1 MATLVLTT
9 VGTLIG
15 GPIGGAIGAV
25 LGQQVDQRLFAPRR
39 QGPRL
44 GELGVQTSSYGQ
56 PIPRLFGR
64 MRVAGAVFWATDLRE
79 ERHRSGGGKG
89 KPKTTSYSYSASFA
103 VALSA
108 RPIRAV
114 HRIWADGKLLRGAA
128 GDWKS
133 ETGYRLYIGNEAQA
147 CDPLIAAAQG
157 VAQTSAHR
165 GLAYAVFE
173 NFQLADY
180 GNRIPSLTFEV
191 EADAEPVNL
200 GALAADL
207 SGGAVGGDTAAVLR
221 GFAATGDSVR
231 GVIETIARA
240 LPLSVVDDG
249 ARLLLSDASPVP
261 TAVDVGET
269 GARADG
275 KRAARIALERTAAGM
290 LPDEVAVAYYEPARD
305 YQAGLQRARRAGPG
319 RRVERIELPAAL
331 AAGEAKAVAARRLGE
346 AWAGRSRA
354 TVSLPWRWGTL
365 RPGDVVTIGDDNP
378 PMRIARWTLDRM
390 AIEMKLAGM
399 AGAVAPAPAE
409 AGEGV
414 REPDLPHGPTV
425 LALLDL
431 PPLDTAPATAPAIWV
446 AAAGASPGWRR
457 AALSYSLD
465 GGANW
470 TDAGGTVAPAIM
482 GIAETALPPGDA
494 VLIDE
499 RNHVDVALLHDGMTL
514 LSCDDAALVNGANPA
529 MIGDELIQFRRADP
543 LGDGRYRL
551 SGLLRGRRGTEW
563 AMAGHGAGDRF
574 VLIEAPSLLSL
585 DLSLAT
591 VGGVIEV
598 MASGVGDEAAVTD
611 EMAVSGAALRPPAPV
626 HLHVELR
633 VNDDIAISWT
643 RRSRAGWTWL
653 DGGDGPLGEE
663 VERYRLEILPETG
676 TARTVEVAA
685 ADYLY
690 TAAERT
696 ADGATA
702 AAAMTVSVRQYGLAG
717 WSMPVTA
724 QVAL

>member
-1 MATLVLTT
+1 MATLVLTA

-39 QGPRL
+39 TGPRL
-44 GELGVQTSSYGQ
+44 GELGVQTSNYGQ

-64 MRVAGAVFWATDLRE
+64 LRVAGTVIWATDLRE

-89 KPKTTSYSYSASFA
+89 KPKTTTYSYSASFA

-114 HRIWADGKLLRGAA
+114 HRIWADGKLLRGEA

-133 ETGYRLYIGNEAQA
+133 ETGYRLHSGGEAQT

-157 VAQTSAHR
+157 MAQTPAHR

-191 EADAEPVNL
+191 EADDGPVDL

-207 SGGAVGGDTAAVLR
+207 SGGAVGGETAATLR

-231 GVIETIARA
+231 GAIEAIARA
-240 LPLSVVDDG
+240 MPLSVRDDG
-249 ARLLLSDASPVP
+249 ARLLLSDALPTPIPVD
-261 TAVDVGET
+261 AAEM
-269 GARADG
+269 GARADS
-275 KRAARIALERTAAGM
+275 KRVDRVALERAAAGM
-290 LPDEVAVAYYEPARD
+290 LPDEVALAYYEPARD
-305 YQAGLQRARRAGPG
+305 YQAGLQRARRGGPA
-319 RRVERIELPAAL
+319 RRIERIELPAAL
-331 AAGEAKAVAARRLGE
+331 AAGEAKAVAARRLAE

-354 TVSLPWRWGTL
+354 TVALPWRWGGL
-365 RPGDVVTIGDDNP
+365 RPGDVVAIDGHP
-378 PMRIARWTLDRM
+378 PMRVARWTLDRM

-399 AGAVAPAPAE
+399 AGAVAPVAAE
-409 AGEGV
+409 AGAGV
-414 REPDLPHGPTV
+414 RETDQPHGPTV

-431 PPLDTAPATAPAIWV
+431 PPLDTATATAPAIWT

-465 GGANW
+465 GGASW
-470 TDAGGTVAPAIM
+470 SDVGGSATPAIM
-482 GIAETALPPGDA
+482 GTAETVLPPGDA
-494 VLIDE
+494 ALLDA
-499 RNHVDVALLHDGMTL
+499 RSHLDVALLHDGMTL
-514 LSCDDAALVNGANPA
+514 LGCDDAALINGANPA
-529 MIGDELIQFRRADP
+529 MVGDELIQFRRADP
-543 LGDGRYRL
+543 LGARRYRL

-563 AMAGHGAGDRF
+563 AMAGHGAGERF
-574 VLIEAPSLLSL
+574 VLVEGASLLPI
-585 DLSLAT
+585 DLPLASI
-591 VGGVIEV
+591 GGTMAV
-598 MASGVGDEAAVTD
+598 MASGVGDAAPV
-611 EMAVSGAALRPPAPV
+611 MAEIAVGGAALRPPAPV
-626 HLHVELR
+626 HPQLELLA
-633 VNDDIAISWT
+633 NGDIAMRWT

-653 DGGDGPLGEE
+653 DGGDAPLGEE
-663 VERYRLEILPETG
+663 VERYRVEISPATG
-676 TARTVEVAA
+676 TPRSVEVTTPA
-685 ADYLY
+685 YLY
-690 TAAERT
+690 TAAQRA

-702 AAAMTVSVRQYGLAG
+702 AASITVAVHQSGLAG
-717 WSMPVTA
+717 LSAPVTA
-724 QVAL
+724 QLTL